1 MAAALPPPIPAAIA
15 LEGISKLTVYC
26 NCLGAL
32 TVLQRI
38 MADSFAD
45 AGADA
50 DPADAGLFNL
60 VHNTLELY
68 TSKLK
73 TIALALDVPLYKVYK
88 LYHAIEIEEEEMET
102 SEVPY
107 RMQYMFIAA
116 LLFQT
121 HAFLQ
126 DFASCILWA
135 RAHAPAPAPAGPGPE
150 SES

>member
-1 MAAALPPPIPAAIA
+1 MAAAPPTSSNPAAVA
-15 LEGISKLTVYC
+15 LEGISQLTFYC
-26 NCLGAL
+26 NSLGAL

-38 MADSFAD
+38 MADSFAS
-45 AGADA
+45 ADA
-50 DPADAGLFNL
+50 DAVAVADAGLFNL

-88 LYHAIEIEEEEMET
+88 LYHSIEIEEEEMET
-102 SEVPY
+102 SDVPY
-107 RMQYMFIAA
+107 RMQYMFLAA

-135 RAHAPAPAPAGPGPE
+135 RAHAPAPASDE
-150 SES
+150 S